1 MKLIAPDYYAGFS
14 CLMGDCRHSCC
25 AGWEIDV
32 DDEAL
37 SRFRAVPG
45 ALGDRLRGSIDEDG
59 DGARFRLTEDGRCP
73 FLNGEGLCDL
83 ILSLGEDCLC
93 QICADHPR
101 FRNFFSDRT
110 EIGLGLCCEAAGRL
124 ILSRREPVR
133 LVELS
138 DDGLED
144 PILPE
149 EAALTGLRGRLI
161 ALAQDRSTT
170 VEARAS
176 RLLQASGLAFD
187 PDSRRWTAFFRSLER
202 LDEDWTSR
210 LDALDS
216 TLPAPLPESEPWETA
231 FEQLL
236 VYLLY
241 RHLPGALDDG
251 DVSGRIAFAALIFRL
266 LRDLCGA
273 DMARGGR
280 NGLDGLVEL
289 ARLYSSE
296 IEYSDENLTALLDE
310 IHRRSS

>member
-1 MKLIAPDYYAGFS
+1 MKLIAPDYYREFS

-45 ALGDRLRGSIDEDG
+45 ALGDRLRESIEEDA
-59 DGARFRLTEDGRCP
+59 DGARFRLTEDERCP
-73 FLNGEGLCDL
+73 FLNGEGLCEL
-83 ILSLGEDCLC
+83 ILSLGEDSLC

-101 FRNFFSDRT
+101 YRNFFSDRT

-124 ILSRREPVR
+124 ILSRREPVQ

-138 DDGLED
+138 NDGPDD

-149 EAALTGLRGRLI
+149 EAALIDLRSRLI
-161 ALAQDRSTT
+161 ALAQDRSST
-170 VEARAS
+170 VDRRVG
-176 RLLQASGLAFD
+176 RLLSASGL
-187 PDSRRWTAFFRSLER
+187 SLETDPGCWCEFLQTLERMDDAWADR
-202 LDEDWTSR
+202 LS
-210 LDALDS
+210 ALEH
-216 TLPAPLPESEPWETA
+216 TPPAPLPEEPLWETA

-251 DVSGRIAFAALIFRL
+251 DISGRIAYAALICRL
-266 LRDLCGA
+266 LKGLCGA
-273 DMARGGR
+273 QCALSGR
-280 NGLDGLVEL
+280 FSPDDLVEL

-296 IEYSDENLTALLDE
+296 IEYSDVNLTAILEE
-310 IHRRSS
+310 IRLRAM